1 MDRGYGRPT
10 GDLNMKKIM
19 IVDDHAPVLRVLK
32 LGMEDAGYEVDTASN
47 GSECLL
53 KLCDSHP
60 DFLVTDIDMP
70 RMSGKELCLAIQ
82 EQIPERTFPI
92 VVLTSR
98 TEMEHRD
105 WTHSIE
111 NLTFME
117 KPVSIRR
124 LLSHIDRCFAEAEL
138 QEQFA

>member
-1 MDRGYGRPT
+1 
-10 GDLNMKKIM
+10 MKRIF

-32 LGMEDAGYEVDTASN
+32 LGIEAAGYEVDTASN
-47 GSECLL
+47 GSECLV
-53 KLCDSHP
+53 KLCEAHP

-70 RMSGKELCLAIQ
+70 RMTGKELCQAIEKQ
-82 EQIPERTFPI
+82 FPDRVFPI

-105 WTHSIE
+105 WTGAID

-117 KPVSIRR
+117 KPVSVRR
-124 LLSHIDRCFAEAEL
+124 LLSHIGKSLADD
-138 QEQFA
+138 EQIAGAL